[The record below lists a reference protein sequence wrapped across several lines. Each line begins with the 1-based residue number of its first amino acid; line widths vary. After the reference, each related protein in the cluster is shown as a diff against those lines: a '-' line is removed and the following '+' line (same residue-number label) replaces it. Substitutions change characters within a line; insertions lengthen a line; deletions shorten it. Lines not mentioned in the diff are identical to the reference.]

1 MIHIRRDWDS
11 EQSMAATSYNIYG
24 TKVLA
29 CSPDGK
35 KVRTDRDAVEL
46 IGEAYE
52 QEARWIVIPTER
64 FEDAFFQLHTR
75 IAGEIIGKF
84 AVYKMRVAI
93 VGDISRHTEAS
104 SSLRASFTNR
114 TAAIRSGSWQT
125 SRSSTCGSSVRR
137 RAPEVVRLIQEVTS
151 GRANARRRSA
161 TGIPTCPAIAT
172 FRCTSPRGRGL

>member
-1 MIHIRRDWDS
+1 MS
-11 EQSMAATSYNIYG
+11 ATSYSMHG

-29 CSPDGK
+29 CSRDGK

-52 QEARWIVIPTER
+52 HAASWMVIPTER

-93 VGDISRHTEAS
+93 IGDISRYTEES
-104 SSLRASFTNR
+104 SSFRAFVYESNR
-114 TAAIRSGSWQT
+114 GDQVWFLPSIEEFNRRLERAHAPT
-125 SRSSTCGSSVRR
+125 SD
-137 RAPEVVRLIQEVTS
+137 
-151 GRANARRRSA
+151 
-161 TGIPTCPAIAT
+161 
-172 FRCTSPRGRGL
+172 

>member
-1 MIHIRRDWDS
+1 
-11 EQSMAATSYNIYG
+11 MAATSYNMYG

-35 KVRTDRDAVEL
+35 KVRTEDAVEL

-52 QEARWIVIPTER
+52 HEARWIVIPTER
-64 FEDAFFQLHTR
+64 LEEAFFQLHTR

-104 SSLRASFTNR
+104 SSLRAFVYESNR
-114 TAAIRSGSWQT
+114 GAQVWFLANI
-125 SRSSTCGSSVRR
+125 
-137 RAPEVVRLIQEVTS
+137 EEF
-151 GRANARRRSA
+151 NAR
-161 TGIPTCPAIAT
+161 
-172 FRCTSPRGRGL
+172 L

>member
-1 MIHIRRDWDS
+1 
-11 EQSMAATSYNIYG
+11 MAATSYSMYG

-93 VGDISRHTEAS
+93 VGDISRRTEAS
-104 SSLRASFTNR
+104 SSLRAFVYESNR
-114 TAAIRSGSWQT
+114 GNQVWFLANI
-125 SRSSTCGSSVRR
+125 
-137 RAPEVVRLIQEVTS
+137 EEF
-151 GRANARRRSA
+151 NARLERAQAS
-161 TGIPTCPAIAT
+161 T
-172 FRCTSPRGRGL
+172 